1 MMLTI
6 SATSLAF
13 RKTAMELEQESLA
26 MQQKTANAR
35 RRSLHDAPPVE
46 GKQRRGTKDGL
57 PPGSHSAAAAAAVA
71 AVSKSSG
78 SSKHSKHDD
87 RANGQS
93 TGGGSSSNN
102 TTAPGSSSPS
112 RQEILAKIA
121 HGASSGASFPRKF
134 LSRLGRTKK
143 PSSTAAVESVPSR
156 AKLSRIADL
165 EEERKRRLEHIRPVE
180 TPDPFRTSLLTIER
194 RKLVLYHKE
203 TLIDLRAAA
212 TSKEDAAGSP
222 LRVTRNDSSSEC
234 ADITSA
240 DIATESALRSSTLSP
255 DSTAQVEHHSLPMRA
270 STPPPAG
277 GSSAVS
283 DLYDLPPPGT
293 AQAQRRTSDP
303 SATLQYPMAHSFSA
317 AAPVSL
323 AEVYNSPLAE
333 TRRRMTQAR
342 RPSSSHVSS
351 PPSPGTSKLNAVQPQ
366 IGELTDVYNP
376 LRPATMSF
384 SHKRQTNAPPVQLT
398 QSTSALAEVYNPPL
412 EQSQSSPDLAEVYN
426 PPITQS
432 TPNKPFSRVPPKPT
446 APSTST
452 LAEVYN
458 PPLEQSSPALAEVY
472 NPPITQSTWNKLA
485 APKPTA
491 PSTPAL
497 AEVYNPPL
505 EQSSPAL
512 AEVYNP
518 PITQSTWNK
527 PFSRVPAKP
536 TVPSTPALAEVY
548 NPPLE
553 QSSPALA
560 EVYNPPITQS
570 TLNKPFSRA
579 PPKPTAPST
588 PALAEVYNPPLADS
602 AQSTSALADVY
613 NPPLTEVYNPP
624 APATQGMVSVASS
637 DMAEVYDPPIGGNT
651 TNKSGGGGVSPAA
664 VATARSRML
673 ATSNRATVAL
683 PLSSIDDGDNDDA
696 TSVYNADRWSGTPVD
711 GSSGSG
717 RDRRAQS
724 RSGDQPIPSLQ
735 SSKGDSGVDVTSS
748 APIVESVGSRASSP
762 ALSESARAAPS
773 QVPKRSP
780 IFRPNVLQRM
790 PVAPKASASLSSS
803 AVAAS
808 IGSDATK
815 IKSPIHPSVRAA
827 YETKLQSSNGDSYDE
842 LPAPGNK
849 QSEPSTKI
857 SANWNERY
865 QSILSTIETFDPNT
879 LSHTVQD
886 AYLSLIALAQVCFGE
901 DVTRGHQICCHSL
914 LIDR

>member
-46 GKQRRGTKDGL
+46 GKQRRGTKDHGL

-234 ADITSA
+234 ADITPA
-240 DIATESALRSSTLSP
+240 DMATESALRSSTLSP

-333 TRRRMTQAR
+333 TRRRITQAR

-446 APSTST
+446 APATST

-458 PPLEQSSPALAEVY
+458 PPLEQSSPD
-472 NPPITQSTWNKLA
+472 
-485 APKPTA
+485 
-491 PSTPAL
+491 
-497 AEVYNPPL
+497 
-505 EQSSPAL
+505 
-512 AEVYNP
+512 
-518 PITQSTWNK
+518 
-527 PFSRVPAKP
+527 
-536 TVPSTPALAEVY
+536 
-548 NPPLE
+548 
-553 QSSPALA
+553 LA

-624 APATQGMVSVASS
+624 APATQGMASVASS

-901 DVTRGHQICCHSL
+901 ECSSLVVIHQICCHSL
-914 LIDR
+914 VID

>member
-333 TRRRMTQAR
+333 TRRRITQAR

-446 APSTST
+446 APATST

-458 PPLEQSSPALAEVY
+458 PPLEQSSPD
-472 NPPITQSTWNKLA
+472 
-485 APKPTA
+485 
-491 PSTPAL
+491 
-497 AEVYNPPL
+497 
-505 EQSSPAL
+505 
-512 AEVYNP
+512 
-518 PITQSTWNK
+518 
-527 PFSRVPAKP
+527 
-536 TVPSTPALAEVY
+536 
-548 NPPLE
+548 
-553 QSSPALA
+553 LA

-651 TNKSGGGGVSPAA
+651 NNKSGGGGVSPAA

-901 DVTRGHQICCHSL
+901 ECSSLVVIHQICCHSL
-914 LIDR
+914 VID